1 MKISIGT
8 KIKQG
13 PWGGGNL
20 FAINLANFLKD
31 NNHQV
36 VFDLK
41 DDDIDLILITE
52 PRKTSESSAYTPQDV
67 SNYQKYIKE
76 DSVVVHRVNECDERK
91 NTKYVNKY
99 LIEANKT
106 SDFTIFVSKWLKNLY
121 TEQGMGTKEKHVIY
135 AGANKEIFNDT
146 GFIPWDKKE
155 KLKIVTHH
163 WGANWNKG
171 FETYVKIDELL
182 EDKLWK
188 NKIEFM
194 YIGNLP
200 KGFTFN
206 NVNVVKPLSGKEL
219 SAKIKENHL
228 YITGSLNEPSGNHH
242 IEGAQCGLPVLY
254 LNSGGTPEYCNDYG
268 LIFNKMNLEEKI
280 LEMMNDYGV
289 YVKKL
294 KEYPFSSQKMCSD
307 YENLFLHMLKK
318 KEDLLHSRS
327 IKLKNSRIE
336 KMYYELKTK
345 KIKNG

>member
-91 NTKYVNKY
+91 NTDYVNKY
-99 LIEANKT
+99 LIYSNKFA
-106 SDFTIFVSKWLKNLY
+106 DYTIFVSTWIKELYQSQGLDVKNSSVV
-121 TEQGMGTKEKHVIY
+121 M
-135 AGANKEIFNDT
+135 AGADESIFNRDNFQT
-146 GFIPWDKKE
+146 WDDSKKI
-155 KLKIVTHH
+155 KVVTHH

-171 FETYVKIDELL
+171 FDIYSRLDELL
-182 EDKLWK
+182 STPKYADK
-188 NKIEFM
+188 IDFT

-200 KGFTFN
+200 DKFYFKN
-206 NVNVVKPLSGKEL
+206 ANHINPLSGNEL
-219 SAKIKENHL
+219 ANELKKNHIYL
-228 YITGSLNEPSGNHH
+228 TASLNEPSGNHH
-242 IEGAQCGLPVLY
+242 IEASQCGIPVLY
-254 LNSGGTPEYCNDYG
+254 INSGGIPEYCQDFGEEFESCNFEDKLNKIIDNYEIYRKKMVEYPYG
-268 LIFNKMNLEEKI
+268 STKMC
-280 LEMMNDYGV
+280 
-289 YVKKL
+289 
-294 KEYPFSSQKMCSD
+294 KEYLA
-307 YENLFLHMLKK
+307 LFEELINTKNMYIKKRPPLKK
-318 KEDLLHSRS
+318 NFLGKLIYKLS
-327 IKLKNSRIE
+327 IK
-336 KMYYELKTK
+336 
-345 KIKNG
+345 IKP